1 MKTWTN
7 PTVEELEVK
16 MTALYEIIDEVE
28 WFNGKLDGSLIIG
41 GAQNGEGTGEGTGE
55 NGGDQ
60 GENGLGTES

>member
-16 MTALYEIIDEVE
+16 MTALYEIIEEVE

-41 GAQNGEGTGEGTGE
+41 GAQNGENGSENGGE

-60 GENGLGTES
+60 GEGGLGTES